1 MTSTRKFWLKKMCAE
16 NVRTRAVVTFTPFWP
31 NWRQAGGSL
40 EAGWRQAGGRLEA
53 GWRQAG
59 GRLEHTWVT
68 TRFWLLFRRL
78 FKVGPAWAGGQAYPS
93 MVGSMVAAWLEA
105 AGGRLEAGWKHHLRI
120 YSFLA
125 NRAAWELSCSLAGW
139 RHAEGRLEAS
149 LKDLQLFGQ
158 PLSCSLAGGRVAAC
172 GHAGGRLEAG
182 RRQAGS
188 IT

>member
-1 MTSTRKFWLKKMCAE
+1 MCAE

-40 EAGWRQAGGRLEA
+40 EAGWRHAGGRLEA

-93 MVGSMVAAWLEA
+93 MVGSMVGSLPPAKCSVNKSV
-105 AGGRLEAGWKHHLRI
+105 GGGSLPPGFGCGFGESI
-120 YSFLA
+120 
-125 NRAAWELSCSLAGW
+125 ELS
-139 RHAEGRLEAS
+139 
-149 LKDLQLFGQ
+149 
-158 PLSCSLAGGRVAAC
+158 
-172 GHAGGRLEAG
+172 
-182 RRQAGS
+182 S
-188 IT
+188 I